1 MDTSL
6 SPVEGKAIS
15 WTCPFCNHSAIIR
28 DGDRWSCQGDFAHP
42 LASDRVKLFR
52 LEAIFCPNANCGE
65 YTLELSLD
73 GLRPLAEGLESRAIM
88 SPGGHRRV
96 ERVNQSWGRIKSW
109 MLRPDSKARPFP
121 DYIPKA
127 ILEDYREA
135 CLIAGQSPKASA
147 TLARRCMQGMIRDFW
162 GIKENNLKREVDALQ
177 GKVDEP
183 TWKAIDAVRRIG
195 NIGAHMEA
203 DMNFIVEVDPEEATL
218 LIGLIESLL
227 TEWYIAKHD
236 REERMEMVRAAA
248 DSKK

>member
-1 MDTSL
+1 
-6 SPVEGKAIS
+6 
-15 WTCPFCNHSAIIR
+15 
-28 DGDRWSCQGDFAHP
+28 
-42 LASDRVKLFR
+42 
-52 LEAIFCPNANCGE
+52 
-65 YTLELSLD
+65 
-73 GLRPLAEGLESRAIM
+73 
-88 SPGGHRRV
+88 
-96 ERVNQSWGRIKSW
+96 
-109 MLRPDSKARPFP
+109 
-121 DYIPKA
+121 
-127 ILEDYREA
+127 
-135 CLIAGQSPKASA
+135 
-147 TLARRCMQGMIRDFW
+147 MQGMIRDFW